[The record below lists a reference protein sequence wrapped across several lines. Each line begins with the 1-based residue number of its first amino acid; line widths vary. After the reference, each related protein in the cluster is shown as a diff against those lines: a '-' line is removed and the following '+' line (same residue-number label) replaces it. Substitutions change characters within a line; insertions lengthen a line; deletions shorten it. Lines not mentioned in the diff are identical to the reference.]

1 MKLELNKRY
10 VTRDGR
16 VTGPLHAL
24 GAYGYAFCCP
34 ILKFTWMEDGRFR
47 DEGVS
52 NKDLVSEYTK
62 EGQPMFKVGDK
73 VRYLVDESDGDIYVI
88 LALHKGQA
96 WIEDEDTS
104 TWVALVSNLAIVPEP
119 KYIRKSIPELM
130 AEGWVFDVHGT
141 LKITEDG
148 AQYTIGSVYL
158 HLLGTENDS
167 SFFDRSVYPRLWK
180 EVK

>member
-119 KYIRKSIPELM
+119 KYIRKSVPELM
-130 AEGWVFDVHGT
+130 AEGWVFDVHGDLLCPNTKQTICGTHLRHFGTNDDTAPFT
-141 LKITEDG
+141 L
-148 AQYTIGSVYL
+148 AA
-158 HLLGTENDS
+158 
-167 SFFDRSVYPRLWK
+167 YPRLWK